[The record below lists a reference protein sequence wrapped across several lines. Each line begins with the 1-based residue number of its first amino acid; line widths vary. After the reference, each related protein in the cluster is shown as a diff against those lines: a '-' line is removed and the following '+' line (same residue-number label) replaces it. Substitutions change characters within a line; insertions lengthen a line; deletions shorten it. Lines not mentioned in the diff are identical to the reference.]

1 MLIVGTTGKP
11 ATGNVIEIEIGGL
24 PKGSRTSRGTP
35 PIEAAASYQ

>member
-11 ATGNVIEIEIGGL
+11 ATGNVIEIGGL